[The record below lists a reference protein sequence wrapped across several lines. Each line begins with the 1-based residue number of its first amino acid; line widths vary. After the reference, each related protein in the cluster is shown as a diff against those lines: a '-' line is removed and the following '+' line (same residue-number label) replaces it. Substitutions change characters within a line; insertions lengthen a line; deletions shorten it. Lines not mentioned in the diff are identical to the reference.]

1 MPASPLKKT
10 WPTSVDDDVGS
21 HVGVEGAEVAVGT
34 WRRGVQLPVVAGV
47 QKARVEGVEGG
58 VVRGTGTDRMGY
70 RVAVVEVDGLTGG
83 HLDSRLE
90 GEVGNERLSGILGE
104 VAAAHHRSRANVG
117 VSEERGDRGVPHR
130 EDAQLVVVGGI
141 HPRMEHPADGVVE
154 PPTQTSTL
162 LPGHELV
169 SALTVAAA
177 EVEVRV
183 PVVQSASEAFGVVE
197 TDDLR

>member
-1 MPASPLKKT
+1 
-10 WPTSVDDDVGS
+10 
-21 HVGVEGAEVAVGT
+21 
-34 WRRGVQLPVVAGV
+34 
-47 QKARVEGVEGG
+47 
-58 VVRGTGTDRMGY
+58 
-70 RVAVVEVDGLTGG
+70 
-83 HLDSRLE
+83 
-90 GEVGNERLSGILGE
+90 
-104 VAAAHHRSRANVG
+104 
-117 VSEERGDRGVPHR
+117 
-130 EDAQLVVVGGI
+130 
-141 HPRMEHPADGVVE
+141 MEHPADGVVE